1 MTLKTTTL
9 GVKGMTCASC
19 AVTVKKAIE
28 KTPGVTNS
36 NVNLATNKATFTF
49 DPTLTSVEEIAK
61 NVSKTGYSL
70 ELNIGKETDELV
82 LAKKRL
88 IIAIALMIPETI
100 LMIIDMVNPLAIP
113 HIDLLSVIL
122 AFPLIFV
129 AGFSII
135 KTAFKALIHGNMN
148 MDLLITIGTL
158 ASFATGIMKI
168 AGMNIS
174 NFAFI
179 GGMIMFFQ
187 LLGKYLEALAK
198 GRASR
203 AVKSLLEWGAKTAR
217 IIVDEQ
223 EVEVDV
229 SSLEIGDVM
238 VIRPGEKIP
247 TDGVIIEGET
257 MIDESMTTGESM
269 PVLKNLNDGVI
280 GGTINQMGS
289 IKVKVTKV
297 GEDTFLSQLIKLVEE
312 AQGSKVP
319 IQEFADRITSYFVPI
334 VLLLSIAVFLLWF
347 FFPEAG
353 KNLITWGAKFIPWIN
368 PGLNRVSM
376 AIFASIATLVIACP
390 CALGLATPTALMVS
404 GGLGAKNGILIRNG
418 EAIET
423 MKEVDTIVFDKTG
436 TLTAGKPVVA
446 DMFDLTENKTGF
458 RLLASLE
465 NYSEHPI
472 AKAIVEKAKNEKTE
486 LMAVEGF
493 TAIPGTGVRGSI
505 EGKNYFAGKPKE
517 VLNENS
523 SSKELEDFVDKL
535 ESEGKTV
542 IILKESDKLI
552 CAVGVMDTIK
562 DDSKNLIDMI
572 KTFNIKPVMLTG
584 DNKATANFIA
594 RKAGIDTIFAEV
606 LPKDKLDIVKKLQ
619 QEGHIVA
626 MVGDGVNDAPA
637 IKQANVG
644 IAMGSG
650 SDIAIEAGDI
660 VLIKGNLA
668 NVLKAIKLSRATFR
682 KIKQNLFWALFY
694 NIIAIPIASIGFLHP
709 IIAEIA
715 MAFSSINVVTN
726 SIRLNKVNL

>member
-1 MTLKTTTL
+1 MAEKTTTL

-28 KTPGVTNS
+28 KTPGVVNA

-49 DPTLTSVEEIAK
+49 DPNIISIDEIAK
-61 NVSKTGYSL
+61 NVSKTGYAL
-70 ELNIGKETDELV
+70 EVNIGKEVDELA
-82 LAKKRL
+82 LAKKRML
-88 IIAIALMIPETI
+88 LAIALIIPETV
-100 LMIIDMVNPLAIP
+100 LMLIDMIWPNAIP
-113 HIDLLSVIL
+113 YIDVISL
-122 AFPLIFV
+122 IVAFPLIFI
-129 AGFSII
+129 AGFTII
-135 KTAFKALIHGNMN
+135 KTAFKALIHGNTN
-148 MDLLITIGTL
+148 MDLLITMGVL

-168 AGMNIS
+168 AGMNIV

-179 GGMIMFFQ
+179 GGKIMFFQ
-187 LLGKYLEALAK
+187 LIGKYLEALAK

-203 AVKSLLEWGAKTAR
+203 AIKSLLELGAKTAR
-217 IIVDEQ
+217 IIIDGQ
-223 EVEVDV
+223 EVEVGTSNLD
-229 SSLEIGDVM
+229 IGDIM

-257 MIDESMTTGESM
+257 TIDESMATGESM
-269 PVLKNLNDGVI
+269 PVLKKLNDEVI

-289 IKVKVTKV
+289 IKVKVIKV

-319 IQEFADRITSYFVPI
+319 IQEFADRITSYFVPV

-436 TLTAGKPVVA
+436 TLTIGKPTVT
-446 DMFDLTENKTGF
+446 DIFDILKDKSG
-458 RLLASLE
+458 LSILASLE

-517 VLNENS
+517 VFNENS
-523 SSKELEDFVDKL
+523 GSKELEDFVDKL

-542 IILKESDKLI
+542 IILKELDKLI
-552 CAVGVMDTIK
+552 SAVGVMDTIK

-584 DNKATANFIA
+584 DNKTTANFIA

>member
-1 MTLKTTTL
+1 MALKTTTL

-28 KTPGVTNS
+28 KTPGVINS

-49 DPTLTSVEEIAK
+49 DPTLASVEEIAK

-88 IIAIALMIPETI
+88 IIAIALVIPETI

-113 HIDLLSVIL
+113 HIDLFSVTL

-217 IIVDEQ
+217 IIVDER

-247 TDGVIIEGET
+247 TDGLIIEGET
-257 MIDESMTTGESM
+257 TIDESMATGESM

-319 IQEFADRITSYFVPI
+319 IQEFADRITSHFVPV

-436 TLTAGKPVVA
+436 TLTAGKPVVT
-446 DMFDLTENKTGF
+446 DILDLTENKTGF

-486 LMAVEGF
+486 LMAVETF

-523 SSKELEDFVDKL
+523 GSKELEDFVDKL

-726 SIRLNKVNL
+726 SIKLNKVNL

>member
-1 MTLKTTTL
+1 MAEKTTTL

-28 KTPGVTNS
+28 KTPGVVNA

-49 DPTLTSVEEIAK
+49 DPNIISIDEIAK
-61 NVSKTGYSL
+61 NVSKTGYAL
-70 ELNIGKETDELV
+70 EVNIGKEVDELA
-82 LAKKRL
+82 LAKKRML
-88 IIAIALMIPETI
+88 LAIALIIPETV
-100 LMIIDMVNPLAIP
+100 LMLIDMIWPNAIP
-113 HIDLLSVIL
+113 YIDVISL
-122 AFPLIFV
+122 IVAFPLIFI
-129 AGFSII
+129 AGFTII
-135 KTAFKALIHGNMN
+135 KTAFKALIHGNTN
-148 MDLLITIGTL
+148 MDLLITMGVL

-168 AGMNIS
+168 AGMNIV

-179 GGMIMFFQ
+179 GGMIMFFE
-187 LLGKYLEALAK
+187 LIGKYLEALAK

-203 AVKSLLEWGAKTAR
+203 AIKSLLELGAKTAR
-217 IIVDEQ
+217 IIIDGQ
-223 EVEVDV
+223 EVEVGTSNLD
-229 SSLEIGDVM
+229 IGDIM

-257 MIDESMTTGESM
+257 TIDESMATGESM
-269 PVLKNLNDGVI
+269 PVLKKLNDEVI

-289 IKVKVTKV
+289 IKVKVIKV

-319 IQEFADRITSYFVPI
+319 IQEFADRITSYFVPV

-436 TLTAGKPVVA
+436 TLTAGKPVVT
-446 DMFDLTENKTGF
+446 DIFDLTENKTGF

-472 AKAIVEKAKNEKTE
+472 AKTIVEKAKNEKTE

-517 VLNENS
+517 VFNENS
-523 SSKELEDFVDKL
+523 GSKELEDFVDKL

-542 IILKESDKLI
+542 IILKELDKLI
-552 CAVGVMDTIK
+552 SAVGVMDTIK

-584 DNKATANFIA
+584 DNKTTANFIA

>member
-1 MTLKTTTL
+1 MALKTTTL

-28 KTPGVTNS
+28 KTPGVINS

-49 DPTLTSVEEIAK
+49 DPTLASVEEIAK

-88 IIAIALMIPETI
+88 IIAIALVIPGTI

-113 HIDLLSVIL
+113 HIDLFSVTL

-217 IIVDEQ
+217 IIVDER

-247 TDGVIIEGET
+247 TDGLIIEGET
-257 MIDESMTTGESM
+257 TIDESMTTGESM

-423 MKEVDTIVFDKTG
+423 MREVDTIVFDKTG

-542 IILKESDKLI
+542 IILKEFDKLI

>member
-1 MTLKTTTL
+1 MALKTTTL

-28 KTPGVTNS
+28 KTPGVINS

-49 DPTLTSVEEIAK
+49 NPTLTSVDEIAK

-217 IIVDEQ
+217 IIVDER

-257 MIDESMTTGESM
+257 TIDESMATGESM
-269 PVLKNLNDGVI
+269 PVLKNLNEEVI

-289 IKVKVTKV
+289 IKVKVIKV

-319 IQEFADRITSYFVPI
+319 IQEFADRITSYFVPV

-368 PGLNRVSM
+368 PSLNRASM

-436 TLTAGKPVVA
+436 TLTAGKPVVT
-446 DMFDLTENKTGF
+446 DILDLTENKTGF
-458 RLLASLE
+458 GLLASLE

-472 AKAIVEKAKNEKTE
+472 AKAIVEKAKNEKIE

-505 EGKNYFAGKPKE
+505 EGKKYFAGKSKE
-517 VLNENS
+517 ALNENS
-523 SSKELEDFVDKL
+523 GCKELEDFVDKL

-542 IILKESDKLI
+542 IILKENDKLI

-572 KTFNIKPVMLTG
+572 KTFNIKPIMLTG
-584 DNKATANFIA
+584 DNKTTANFIA
-594 RKAGIDTIFAEV
+594 KRAGIDAIFAEV

>member
-1 MTLKTTTL
+1 MALKTTTL

-28 KTPGVTNS
+28 KTPGVINS

-49 DPTLTSVEEIAK
+49 DPTLASVEEIAK
-61 NVSKTGYSL
+61 NVSKTGYLL

-88 IIAIALMIPETI
+88 IIAIALVIPGTI

-113 HIDLLSVIL
+113 HIDLFSVTL

-217 IIVDEQ
+217 IIVDER

-247 TDGVIIEGET
+247 TDGLIIEGET
-257 MIDESMTTGESM
+257 TIDESMTTGESM

-312 AQGSKVP
+312 AQSSKVP
-319 IQEFADRITSYFVPI
+319 IQEFADKITSYFVPI
-334 VLLLSIAVFLLWF
+334 VLLLSISVFLLWF
-347 FFPEAG
+347 FFPDTG
-353 KNLITWGAKFIPWIN
+353 RNIVTWGAKFIPWIN
-368 PGLNRVSM
+368 PSLNRTSM
-376 AIFASIATLVIACP
+376 AIFASVATLVIACP

-436 TLTAGKPVVA
+436 TLTIGKPTVT
-446 DMFDLTENKTGF
+446 DIFDILKDKSG
-458 RLLASLE
+458 LSILASLE

-472 AKAIVEKAKNEKTE
+472 AKAVVEKAKNEKIE
-486 LMAVEGF
+486 LLPVENF
-493 TAIPGTGVRGSI
+493 TAIPGIGVKGSI
-505 EGKNYFAGKPKE
+505 KGEKYFAGKPKE
-517 VLNENS
+517 IFNNNS
-523 SSKELEDFVDKL
+523 TPAELGNFVNKI
-535 ESEGKTV
+535 ESEGKTA
-542 IILKESDKLI
+542 IILMRSNKLI
-552 CAVGVMDTIK
+552 CAVGVADTIK
-562 DDSKNLIDMI
+562 DDSKNLIDTI
-572 KTFNIKPVMLTG
+572 KMLNINPVMLTG
-584 DNKATANFIA
+584 DNKTTANFIA
-594 RKAGIDTIFAEV
+594 RKVGIDTILAEV
-606 LPKDKLDIVKKLQ
+606 LPKDKLDIVKELQ
-619 QEGHIVA
+619 EKGHIVA
-626 MVGDGVNDAPA
+626 MVGDGINDAPA

-644 IAMGSG
+644 IAMGTG
-650 SDIAIEAGDI
+650 SDITIEAGDI
-660 VLIKGNLA
+660 VLIKGSLG
-668 NVLKAIKLSRATFR
+668 NVLKAIKLSRATFK
-682 KIKQNLFWALFY
+682 KIKENLFWALFY
-694 NIIAIPIASIGFLHP
+694 NIIAIPIAAIGFLHP
-709 IIAEIA
+709 VIAEIA
-715 MAFSSINVVTN
+715 MAFSSINVITN
-726 SIRLNKVNL
+726 SIRLNRVNL

>member
-1 MTLKTTTL
+1 MALKTTTL

-28 KTPGVTNS
+28 KTPGVINS

-49 DPTLTSVEEIAK
+49 DPTLASVEEIAK

-88 IIAIALMIPETI
+88 IIAIALVIPGTI

-113 HIDLLSVIL
+113 HIDLFSVTL

-217 IIVDEQ
+217 IIVDER

-247 TDGVIIEGET
+247 TDGLIIEGET
-257 MIDESMTTGESM
+257 TIDESMTTGESM

-423 MKEVDTIVFDKTG
+423 MREVDTIVFDKTG

-594 RKAGIDTIFAEV
+594 RKAGINTIFAEV

>member
-1 MTLKTTTL
+1 MALKTTTL

-28 KTPGVTNS
+28 KTPGVINS

-49 DPTLTSVEEIAK
+49 DPTLASVEEIAK

-88 IIAIALMIPETI
+88 IIAIALVIPGTI

-113 HIDLLSVIL
+113 HIDLFSVTL

-217 IIVDEQ
+217 IIVDER

-247 TDGVIIEGET
+247 TDGLIIEGET
-257 MIDESMTTGESM
+257 TIDESMTTGESM

-347 FFPEAG
+347 FFPDAG
-353 KNLITWGAKFIPWIN
+353 RNIITWGAKFIPWIN

-423 MKEVDTIVFDKTG
+423 MREVDTIVFDKTG

-542 IILKESDKLI
+542 IILKEFDKLI

>member
-1 MTLKTTTL
+1 MALKTTTL

-28 KTPGVTNS
+28 KTPGVINS

-49 DPTLTSVEEIAK
+49 DPTLASVEEIAK

-88 IIAIALMIPETI
+88 IIAIALVIPETI

-113 HIDLLSVIL
+113 HIDLFSVTL

-217 IIVDEQ
+217 IIVDER

-247 TDGVIIEGET
+247 TDGLIIEGET
-257 MIDESMTTGESM
+257 TIDESMATGESM

-319 IQEFADRITSYFVPI
+319 IQEFADRITSYFVPV

-436 TLTAGKPVVA
+436 TLTAGKPVVT
-446 DMFDLTENKTGF
+446 DILDLTENKTGF

-486 LMAVEGF
+486 LMAVETF

-523 SSKELEDFVDKL
+523 GSKELEDFVDKL
-535 ESEGKTV
+535 ELEGKTV

-726 SIRLNKVNL
+726 SIKLNKVNL

>member
-1 MTLKTTTL
+1 MALKTTTL

-28 KTPGVTNS
+28 KTPGVINS

-49 DPTLTSVEEIAK
+49 DPTLTSVDEIAK

-217 IIVDEQ
+217 IIVDER

-247 TDGVIIEGET
+247 TDGLIIEGET
-257 MIDESMTTGESM
+257 TIDESMTTGESM

-319 IQEFADRITSYFVPI
+319 IQEFADRITSYFVPA

-347 FFPEAG
+347 FFPDAG
-353 KNLITWGAKFIPWIN
+353 RNIITWGAKFIPWIN

-423 MKEVDTIVFDKTG
+423 MREVDTIVFDKTG

-542 IILKESDKLI
+542 IILKEFDKLI

>member
-1 MTLKTTTL
+1 MAEKTTTL

-28 KTPGVTNS
+28 KTPGVVNA

-49 DPTLTSVEEIAK
+49 DPNIISIDEIAK
-61 NVSKTGYSL
+61 NVSKTGYAL
-70 ELNIGKETDELV
+70 EVNIGKEVDELA
-82 LAKKRL
+82 LAKKRML
-88 IIAIALMIPETI
+88 LAIALIIPETV
-100 LMIIDMVNPLAIP
+100 LMLIDMIWPNAIP
-113 HIDLLSVIL
+113 YIDVISL
-122 AFPLIFV
+122 IVAFPLIFI
-129 AGFSII
+129 AGFTII
-135 KTAFKALIHGNMN
+135 KTAFKALIHGNTN
-148 MDLLITIGTL
+148 MDLLITMGVL

-168 AGMNIS
+168 AGMNIV

-187 LLGKYLEALAK
+187 LIGKYLEALAK

-203 AVKSLLEWGAKTAR
+203 AIKSLLELGAKTAR
-217 IIVDEQ
+217 IIIDGQ
-223 EVEVDV
+223 EVEVGTSNLD
-229 SSLEIGDVM
+229 IGDIM

-257 MIDESMTTGESM
+257 TIDESMATGESM
-269 PVLKNLNDGVI
+269 PVLKKLNDEVI

-289 IKVKVTKV
+289 IKVKVIKV

-319 IQEFADRITSYFVPI
+319 IQEFADRITSYFVPV

-436 TLTAGKPVVA
+436 TLTAGKPVVT
-446 DMFDLTENKTGF
+446 DILDLTENKTGF
-458 RLLASLE
+458 MLLASLE

-486 LMAVEGF
+486 LMAVETF

-517 VLNENS
+517 VFNENS
-523 SSKELEDFVDKL
+523 GSKELEDFVDKL

-542 IILKESDKLI
+542 IILKELDKLI
-552 CAVGVMDTIK
+552 SAVGVMDTIK

-584 DNKATANFIA
+584 DNKTTANFIA

>member
-1 MTLKTTTL
+1 MALKTTTL

-28 KTPGVTNS
+28 KTPGVINS

-49 DPTLTSVEEIAK
+49 DPTLTSVDEIAK

-217 IIVDEQ
+217 IIVDER

-257 MIDESMTTGESM
+257 TIDESMATGESM
-269 PVLKNLNDGVI
+269 PVLKKLNEEVI

-289 IKVKVTKV
+289 IKVKVIKV

-319 IQEFADRITSYFVPI
+319 IQEFADRITSYFVPV

-347 FFPEAG
+347 FFPDAG
-353 KNLITWGAKFIPWIN
+353 RNIITWGAKFIPWIN

-436 TLTAGKPVVA
+436 TLTAGKPVVT
-446 DMFDLTENKTGF
+446 DILDLTENKTGF
-458 RLLASLE
+458 MLLASLE

-542 IILKESDKLI
+542 IILKEFDKLI

-619 QEGHIVA
+619 QEGHIIA

>member
-1 MTLKTTTL
+1 
-9 GVKGMTCASC
+9 
-19 AVTVKKAIE
+19 
-28 KTPGVTNS
+28 
-36 NVNLATNKATFTF
+36 
-49 DPTLTSVEEIAK
+49 
-61 NVSKTGYSL
+61 
-70 ELNIGKETDELV
+70 
-82 LAKKRL
+82 
-88 IIAIALMIPETI
+88 
-100 LMIIDMVNPLAIP
+100 
-113 HIDLLSVIL
+113 
-122 AFPLIFV
+122 
-129 AGFSII
+129 
-135 KTAFKALIHGNMN
+135 
-148 MDLLITIGTL
+148 
-158 ASFATGIMKI
+158 
-168 AGMNIS
+168 
-174 NFAFI
+174 
-179 GGMIMFFQ
+179 
-187 LLGKYLEALAK
+187 
-198 GRASR
+198 
-203 AVKSLLEWGAKTAR
+203 
-217 IIVDEQ
+217 
-223 EVEVDV
+223 
-229 SSLEIGDVM
+229 
-238 VIRPGEKIP
+238 
-247 TDGVIIEGET
+247 
-257 MIDESMTTGESM
+257 M
-269 PVLKNLNDGVI
+269 PVLKKLNDEVI

-289 IKVKVTKV
+289 IKVKVIKV

-436 TLTAGKPVVA
+436 TLTAGKPVVT
-446 DMFDLTENKTGF
+446 DILDLTENKTGF

-472 AKAIVEKAKNEKTE
+472 AKTIVEKAKNEKTE

-517 VLNENS
+517 VFNENS
-523 SSKELEDFVDKL
+523 GSKELEDFVDKL

-542 IILKESDKLI
+542 IILKELDKLI
-552 CAVGVMDTIK
+552 SAVGVMDTIK

-584 DNKATANFIA
+584 DNKTTANFIA

>member
-1 MTLKTTTL
+1 MALKTTTL

-28 KTPGVTNS
+28 KTPGVINS

-49 DPTLTSVEEIAK
+49 DPTLTSVDEIAK

-122 AFPLIFV
+122 AFPLIFI

-247 TDGVIIEGET
+247 TDGLIIEGET
-257 MIDESMTTGESM
+257 TIDESMTTGESM

-368 PGLNRVSM
+368 PSLNRVSM

-436 TLTAGKPVVA
+436 TLTAGKPVVT
-446 DMFDLTENKTGF
+446 DILDLTENKTGF
-458 RLLASLE
+458 MLLASLE

-486 LMAVEGF
+486 LMAVETF

-505 EGKNYFAGKPKE
+505 KGKNYFAGKPKE

-523 SSKELEDFVDKL
+523 GSKGLEDFVDKL

-552 CAVGVMDTIK
+552 CAVGVIDTIK

>member
-247 TDGVIIEGET
+247 TDGLIIEGET
-257 MIDESMTTGESM
+257 TIDESMTTGESM

-319 IQEFADRITSYFVPI
+319 IQEFADRITSYFVPV

-347 FFPEAG
+347 FFPDAG
-353 KNLITWGAKFIPWIN
+353 RNIITWGAKFIPWIN

-436 TLTAGKPVVA
+436 TLTAGKPVVT
-446 DMFDLTENKTGF
+446 DILDLTENKTGF

-486 LMAVEGF
+486 LMAVETF

-626 MVGDGVNDAPA
+626 MVGDGVNDAPV

>member
-319 IQEFADRITSYFVPI
+319 IQEFADRITSYFVPV

-347 FFPEAG
+347 FFPDAG
-353 KNLITWGAKFIPWIN
+353 RNIITWGAKFIPWIN

-436 TLTAGKPVVA
+436 TLTAGKPVVT
-446 DMFDLTENKTGF
+446 DILDLTENKTGF

-486 LMAVEGF
+486 LMAVETF

-626 MVGDGVNDAPA
+626 MVGDGVNDAPV

>member
-1 MTLKTTTL
+1 MADKTTTL

-28 KTPGVTNS
+28 KTPGVINS

-49 DPTLTSVEEIAK
+49 DPTLVSVEEIAK

-88 IIAIALMIPETI
+88 IIAIALTVPETI

-113 HIDLLSVIL
+113 HIDLFSVIL

-135 KTAFKALIHGNMN
+135 KTAFKALIHGNTN
-148 MDLLITIGTL
+148 MDVLTATGTL

-174 NFAFI
+174 NFAFV

-217 IIVDEQ
+217 IIVDGR

-257 MIDESMTTGESM
+257 TIDESMVTGESM
-269 PVLKNLNDGVI
+269 PVLKQLNDEVI

-289 IKVKVTKV
+289 IKVKVIKV
-297 GEDTFLSQLIKLVEE
+297 GKDTFLSQLIKLVEE

-319 IQEFADRITSYFVPI
+319 IQEFADRITSYFVPV
-334 VLLLSIAVFLLWF
+334 VLLISIAVFLFWF
-347 FFPEAG
+347 FFPGAG
-353 KNLITWGAKFIPWIN
+353 RNIIIWGAQFIPWIN
-368 PGLNRVSM
+368 PDLNRVSM
-376 AIFASIATLVIACP
+376 AIFASVATLVIACP

-404 GGLGAKNGILIRNG
+404 SGLGAKKGILIRNG

-436 TLTAGKPVVA
+436 TLTAGKPVVT
-446 DMFDLTENKTGF
+446 DIFDLTENKTGF

-472 AKAIVEKAKNEKTE
+472 AKTIVEKAKNEKTE
-486 LMAVEGF
+486 LIAVEGF
-493 TAIPGTGVRGSI
+493 TAIPGTGVKGSI

-517 VLNENS
+517 ALNENS
-523 SSKELEDFVDKL
+523 GYKELEDFVDKL

-542 IILKESDKLI
+542 IILKENDKLI
-552 CAVGVMDTIK
+552 CAAGVMDTIK
-562 DDSKNLIDMI
+562 DDSKNLINMI
-572 KTFNIKPVMLTG
+572 KVLNIKSVMLTG
-584 DNKATANFIA
+584 DNKTTANFIA
-594 RKAGIDTIFAEV
+594 RKAGIDTVFAEV

-650 SDIAIEAGDI
+650 SDIAIESGDI

-694 NIIAIPIASIGFLHP
+694 NVVAIPIASIGFLHP

-715 MAFSSINVVTN
+715 MGFSSITVVTN

>member
-257 MIDESMTTGESM
+257 TIDESMTTGESM

-319 IQEFADRITSYFVPI
+319 IQEFADRITSYFVPV

-347 FFPEAG
+347 FFPDAG
-353 KNLITWGAKFIPWIN
+353 RNIITWGAKFIPWIN

-436 TLTAGKPVVA
+436 TLTAGKPVVT
-446 DMFDLTENKTGF
+446 DILDLTENKTGF

-486 LMAVEGF
+486 LMAVETF

-626 MVGDGVNDAPA
+626 MVGDGVNDAPV

>member
-1 MTLKTTTL
+1 MALKTTTL

-28 KTPGVTNS
+28 KTPGVINS

-49 DPTLTSVEEIAK
+49 DPTLASVEEIAK

-88 IIAIALMIPETI
+88 IIAIALVIPGTI

-113 HIDLLSVIL
+113 HIDLFSVTL

-187 LLGKYLEALAK
+187 LLGKYLEAFAK

-217 IIVDEQ
+217 IIVDER

-229 SSLEIGDVM
+229 SSLEIGYVM

-247 TDGVIIEGET
+247 TDGLIIEGET
-257 MIDESMTTGESM
+257 TIDESMTTGESM

-542 IILKESDKLI
+542 IILKEFDKPI

-626 MVGDGVNDAPA
+626 MVGDGVNDAPV

>member
-1 MTLKTTTL
+1 MALKTTTL

-28 KTPGVTNS
+28 KTPGVINS
-36 NVNLATNKATFTF
+36 NVNLATNKATFIF

-217 IIVDEQ
+217 IIVDER

-238 VIRPGEKIP
+238 IIRPGEKIP
-247 TDGVIIEGET
+247 TDGLIIEGET
-257 MIDESMTTGESM
+257 TIDESMTTGESM

-319 IQEFADRITSYFVPI
+319 IQEFADRITSYFVPV

-347 FFPEAG
+347 FFPDAG
-353 KNLITWGAKFIPWIN
+353 RNIITWGTKFIPWIN

-436 TLTAGKPVVA
+436 TLTAGKPVVT
-446 DMFDLTENKTGF
+446 DILDLTENKTGF

-486 LMAVEGF
+486 LTAVEGF

-523 SSKELEDFVDKL
+523 GPKELEDFVDKL

-542 IILKESDKLI
+542 IILKELDKLI

>member
-319 IQEFADRITSYFVPI
+319 IQEFADRITSYFVPV

-347 FFPEAG
+347 FFPDAG
-353 KNLITWGAKFIPWIN
+353 RNIITWGAKFIPWIN

-436 TLTAGKPVVA
+436 TLTAGKPVVT
-446 DMFDLTENKTGF
+446 DILDLTENKTGF

-486 LMAVEGF
+486 LMAVETF

-523 SSKELEDFVDKL
+523 SSKELEGFVNKL

-626 MVGDGVNDAPA
+626 MVGDGVNDAPV

>member
-1 MTLKTTTL
+1 MALKTTTL

-28 KTPGVTNS
+28 KTPGVINS

-49 DPTLTSVEEIAK
+49 DPTLASVEEIAK

-88 IIAIALMIPETI
+88 IIAIALVIPGTI

-174 NFAFI
+174 NFAFV

-217 IIVDEQ
+217 IIVDEK
-223 EVEVDV
+223 EVEVNV

-247 TDGVIIEGET
+247 TDGLIIEGET
-257 MIDESMTTGESM
+257 TIDESMTTGESM
-269 PVLKNLNDGVI
+269 PVLKNLNEGVI

-319 IQEFADRITSYFVPI
+319 IQEFADRITSYFVPV

-368 PGLNRVSM
+368 PSLNRVSM

-436 TLTAGKPVVA
+436 TLTAGKPVVT
-446 DMFDLTENKTGF
+446 DILDLTENKTGF
-458 RLLASLE
+458 MLLASLE

-523 SSKELEDFVDKL
+523 GSKELEDFVDKL

>member
-229 SSLEIGDVM
+229 SSLEIGDAM

-257 MIDESMTTGESM
+257 TIDESMTTGESM

-319 IQEFADRITSYFVPI
+319 IQEFADRITSYFVPV

-347 FFPEAG
+347 FFPDAG
-353 KNLITWGAKFIPWIN
+353 RNIITWGAKFIPWIN

-436 TLTAGKPVVA
+436 TLTAGKPVVT
-446 DMFDLTENKTGF
+446 DILDLTENKTGF

-472 AKAIVEKAKNEKTE
+472 AKAIVEKAKNEKTK

>member
-1 MTLKTTTL
+1 MALKTTTL

-28 KTPGVTNS
+28 KTPGVINS

-49 DPTLTSVEEIAK
+49 DPTLASVEEIAK

-88 IIAIALMIPETI
+88 IIAIALVIPGTI

-174 NFAFI
+174 NFAFV

-217 IIVDEQ
+217 IIVDEK

-247 TDGVIIEGET
+247 TDGLIIEGET
-257 MIDESMTTGESM
+257 TIDESMTTGESM
-269 PVLKNLNDGVI
+269 PVLKNLNEGVI

-319 IQEFADRITSYFVPI
+319 IQEFADRITSYFVPV

-368 PGLNRVSM
+368 PSLNRVSM

-436 TLTAGKPVVA
+436 TLTAGKPVVT
-446 DMFDLTENKTGF
+446 DILDLTENKTGF

-523 SSKELEDFVDKL
+523 GSKELEDFVDKL

>member
-1 MTLKTTTL
+1 MALKTTTL

-28 KTPGVTNS
+28 KTPGVINS

-49 DPTLTSVEEIAK
+49 DPTLASVEEIAK

-88 IIAIALMIPETI
+88 IIAIALVIPGTI

-113 HIDLLSVIL
+113 HIDLFSVTL

-158 ASFATGIMKI
+158 ASFATGIIKI

-217 IIVDEQ
+217 IIVDER

-247 TDGVIIEGET
+247 TDGLIIEGET
-257 MIDESMTTGESM
+257 TIDESMTTGESM

-319 IQEFADRITSYFVPI
+319 IQEFADRITSYFVPV

-347 FFPEAG
+347 FFPDAG
-353 KNLITWGAKFIPWIN
+353 RNIITWGAKFIPWIN

-436 TLTAGKPVVA
+436 TLTAGKPVVT
-446 DMFDLTENKTGF
+446 DILDLTENKTGF

-486 LMAVEGF
+486 LMAVETF

-517 VLNENS
+517 VLNENQD
-523 SSKELEDFVDKL
+523 SKELEDFVDKL